1 MKHSNCCRTC
11 DPHPPWPGERIR
23 SVGCIDAPAK
33 SSWCGTPTRCR
44 RPEALQNSGCTGT
57 VRCPAEWSTGNSDRH
72 HGSLLEDHRYPTT
85 REDEWHRNWIGCTGI
100 HRRSRCPNQPPLQKR
115 LPRKRLTNKN
125 QQVTDARLVGLG
137 RFNLNPNLTE
147 VSEIVES
154 TFGFLDSG
162 LVKRASGTQV
172 QFTSDHLVTCHHI
185 AANVDLPHGGE

>member
-1 MKHSNCCRTC
+1 MKHSNCCRTS

-115 LPRKRLTNKN
+115 LPPCCAHEQKPT
-125 QQVTDARLVGLG
+125 GHG
-137 RFNLNPNLTE
+137 RPA
-147 VSEIVES
+147 
-154 TFGFLDSG
+154 G
-162 LVKRASGTQV
+162 RAWQV
-172 QFTSDHLVTCHHI
+172 QFEPE
-185 AANVDLPHGGE
+185 PH